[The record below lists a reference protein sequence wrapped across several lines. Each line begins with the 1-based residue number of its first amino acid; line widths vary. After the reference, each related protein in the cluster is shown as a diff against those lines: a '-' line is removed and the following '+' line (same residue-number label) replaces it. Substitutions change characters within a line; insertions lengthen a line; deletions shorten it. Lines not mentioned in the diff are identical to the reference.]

1 MSLPDRKGLPLSTII
16 NRRQASAMLATAAWG
31 MTIPARAAPPRRLLL
46 RGADHL
52 LTMTETPRA
61 KTDLLVHQGRIEAI
75 GPGLPAGDA
84 DVIDLSGHVLMPG
97 FVDTHWHMWNTAA
110 RGLWRSAKGGF
121 MPTMAAISPH
131 FTPADVAIGVDLALA
146 EAVNSG
152 ITTVHNWAHNVRSPA
167 HADAEIAAMIRS
179 GVRGRFAYGYA
190 QDVGKNQSMNLD
202 HLSTIARRR
211 PSNLVSIGICAR
223 GPDRSAPP
231 VWQAEWDTARR
242 LGLPISTHMASDPKS
257 AASGGIAALA
267 AREGLGADVQ
277 LVHLT
282 AASRADMDR
291 VAQAGSPVSISPW
304 TELEVGYGVPPI
316 ADMIAAGLLLGL
328 SVDNMVLAGQ
338 ADMFSVMR
346 LSTDLARGLSRNPL
360 LMEDMTALRWA
371 TIDGARSL
379 GLGQQVGALAPG
391 MRADIIAVRVDALNT
406 APAADLSSLLTHA
419 ARPDNVS
426 LVLID
431 GVAHKR
437 DGQLV
442 RVDLPAIRARASA
455 SITKI
460 RSAAAI

>member
-1 MSLPDRKGLPLSTII
+1 MRSSDRKGLPLSIAI
-16 NRRQASAMLATAAWG
+16 NRRQAGALLASAALG
-31 MTIPARAAPPRRLLL
+31 MTVPARAAPPCRLLL
-46 RGADHL
+46 RGANHV
-52 LTMTETPRA
+52 LTMTGAPSRKADILIAE
-61 KTDLLVHQGRIEAI
+61 GRIKAV
-75 GPGLPAGDA
+75 GPELPAGDA

-121 MPTMAAISPH
+121 MPTMAAIAPH

-152 ITTVHNWAHNVRSPA
+152 ITCVHNWAHNVRSPA
-167 HADAEIAAMIRS
+167 HAEAEIAAMVRS

-190 QDVGKNQSMNLD
+190 QDAGKDQPMDLR
-202 HLSTIARRR
+202 HLSTIGRKP
-211 PSNLVSIGICAR
+211 PSDLVSIGICTR
-223 GPDRSAPP
+223 GPDRSDTG
-231 VWQAEWDTARR
+231 VWQAEWDAARR
-242 LGLPISTHMASDPKS
+242 LGLPISTHMASDPK
-257 AASGGIAALA
+257 AAAGGGIAALA
-267 AREGLGADVQ
+267 ARDGLGPDVQ

-291 VAQAGSPVSISPW
+291 VAQARSSVSISPW

-316 ADMIAAGLLLGL
+316 PDMIAAGLLVGL

-346 LSTDLARGLSRNPL
+346 LSSDLARGLSRNQL

-371 TIDGARSL
+371 TTDGARSL
-379 GLGQQVGALAPG
+379 GLAEQVGTLAAG
-391 MRADIIAVRVDALNT
+391 MRADVIAVRLDALNT
-406 APAADLSSLLTHA
+406 APAADLPSLLTHA

-431 GVAHKR
+431 GVLHKQ
-437 DGQLV
+437 DGHLV
-442 RVDLPAIRARASA
+442 RVDLPAVRARAA
-455 SITKI
+455 SSIARIQSTAGI
-460 RSAAAI
+460 